1 MTIAIDSIS
10 RCAGLNHINLLVRIN
25 GGALQTV
32 TVLRSEFD
40 LEPGEQREAAI
51 SRVRS
56 AIKEAGA
63 VTAGQIQTALVG
75 KTFTV

>member
-1 MTIAIDSIS
+1 MTFITDSIS
-10 RCAGLNHINLLVRIN
+10 RCAGQNHVNLVVRIN
-25 GGALQTV
+25 GGAQQTV
-32 TVLRSEFD
+32 TVLRSELD

>member
-10 RCAGLNHINLLVRIN
+10 RCAGLNHVHLVVRLN
-25 GGALQTV
+25 GGAPQTV
-32 TVLRSEFD
+32 TVLRSDLD

-63 VTAGQIQTALVG
+63 STAGQIQTALVG